1 MDTKSVTITP
11 PYSLILLLDPATGVV
26 PQSMNGQL
34 IAVSQSC
41 VAVGCRPEDDGPT
54 TVILGSK
61 SLVDPGREPFFACEI
76 ETPSRVLELQTAL
89 GATLATADVGRSIAR
104 LSVWVNDSLEPDK
117 IIFGITGS

>member
-1 MDTKSVTITP
+1 MDTKSVTVTP
-11 PYSLILLLDPATGVV
+11 PYSLVLLLDPATGVV

-54 TVILGSK
+54 TIILGSK
-61 SLVDPGREPFFACEI
+61 DLVDPGLEPFFACEI

-89 GATLATADVGRSIAR
+89 GVTLATADVGKSIAR
-104 LSVWVNDSLEPDK
+104 LSIWVSDPLEPDR
-117 IIFGITGS
+117 IVFGIAES